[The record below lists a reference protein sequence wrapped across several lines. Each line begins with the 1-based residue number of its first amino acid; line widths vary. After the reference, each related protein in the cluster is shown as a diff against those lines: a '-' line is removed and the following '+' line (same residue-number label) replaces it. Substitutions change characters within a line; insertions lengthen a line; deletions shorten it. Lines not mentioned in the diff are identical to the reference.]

1 VYSTF
6 NYARGRIKG
15 VEFTANY
22 ANGPLSAYFNLSAS
36 RAIGNRVITSQY
48 NFAADDLAYVADHW
62 IFLDHDQAYSSS
74 GGVSYALDEGTR
86 VGADYLFG
94 SGLRKD
100 GSVPNGASLP
110 AYFQLNL
117 SLSHD
122 FQFESTGTLHTQL
135 ALINALD
142 RTYQIRD
149 GSGIGVGA
157 PQFGPR
163 RGVYLT
169 VQKDF

>member
-1 VYSTF
+1 V
-6 NYARGRIKG
+6 KG

-22 ANGPLSAYFNLSAS
+22 EQGPLSAYFNTSLGK
-36 RAIGNRVITSQY
+36 AIGKRIISSQY
-48 NFAADDLAYVADHW
+48 NFAPDDLAWVNQHW
-62 IFLDHDQAYSSS
+62 IFLDHDQKLTSS
-74 GGVSYALDEGTR
+74 GGVSYALDDATR
-86 VGADYLFG
+86 LGASYLYG

-100 GSVPNGASLP
+100 GAVPNGASLP

-117 SLSHD
+117 NVAHD
-122 FQFESTGTLHTQL
+122 FVIDDFGPLHVQL

-142 RTYQIRD
+142 RTYELRD

-163 RGVYLT
+163 RGVYLSL
-169 VQKDF
+169 QKDF